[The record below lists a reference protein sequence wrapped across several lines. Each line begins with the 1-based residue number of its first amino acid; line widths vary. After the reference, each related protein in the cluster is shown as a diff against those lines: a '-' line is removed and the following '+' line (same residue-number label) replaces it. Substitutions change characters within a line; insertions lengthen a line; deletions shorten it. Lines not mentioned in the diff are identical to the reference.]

1 MECELKN
8 RDELITSYLLGEISD
23 NEAKVFEEHYFLCDI
38 CFKELR
44 IAEDALKLIVKDGK
58 TIFEP
63 EVHQPLTASVGKSNE
78 KKDSK
83 NNIRKLIFPEL
94 RTPFRWGIAFTSIVV
109 AAIIFFYLFQSKQTI
124 INDKVITIDEETI
137 PENTNPIITDTLNK
151 QVDSQNQNDFAEL
164 TGAEFKTLPY
174 FEEWIAENV
183 RSQNNSVVSVFSPTI
198 GENFYNKEI
207 IFHLKLNKTSKGIII
222 KIMNNLEKEIYTS
235 ALDDHSTEFNI
246 KVTPEIL
253 KQSGLY
259 YWRIEDENDV
269 LFIGKFYFLVG
280 L

>member
-8 RDELITSYLLGEISD
+8 RNELITSYLLGEISD
-23 NEAKVFEEHYFLCDI
+23 TEAKVFEEHYFECDL

-63 EVHQPLTASVGKSNE
+63 EVHPNLTESESKSYE
-78 KKDSK
+78 KKYF

-94 RTPFRWGIAFTSIVV
+94 NTHFRWAIAFTSIAVL
-109 AAIIFFYLFQSKQTI
+109 AIIFFFLFQEKQSTI
-124 INDKVITIDEETI
+124 NEKVITNNEETI
-137 PENTNPIITDTLNK
+137 LENQDDLTADTLNK
-151 QVDSQNQNDFAEL
+151 QVEEQNKNDFAEL
-164 TGAEFKTLPY
+164 TGPEFEAMPY
-174 FEEWIAENV
+174 FEEWISENV
-183 RSQNNSVVSVFSPTI
+183 RSQNNKVVSVFSPTI
-198 GENFYNKEI
+198 GEKFYNREI
-207 IFHLKLNKTSKGIII
+207 IFHLKLNRPSNGIII
-222 KIMNNLEKEIYTS
+222 KIMNNLEKEIYIS
-235 ALDDHSTEFNI
+235 ALNGQLPEFTF
-246 KVTPEIL
+246 KATPDIF

-280 L
+280 T